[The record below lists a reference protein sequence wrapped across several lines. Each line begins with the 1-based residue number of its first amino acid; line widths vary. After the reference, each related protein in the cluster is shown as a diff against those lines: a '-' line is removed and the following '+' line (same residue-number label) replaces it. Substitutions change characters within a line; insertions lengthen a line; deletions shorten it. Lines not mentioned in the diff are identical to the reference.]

1 MTDSQKDSIICS
13 GKDYFR
19 KTIIRNHLQRF
30 RKLRLKD
37 FNINPFLINYTA
49 ALLCGNNE
57 PESLAKALIYPRIIG
72 TSLNTSFGQQLQIF
86 ISQIQE
92 IVGGVLYGDKEN
104 LSASYKIID
113 SHYPVLCG
121 AEFWQHL
128 TGDDQFYYRLSRAF
142 GEVVEE
148 DGIDGSGMI
157 LEKINE
163 IAEEIRNKGG
173 L

>member
-92 IVGGVLYGDKEN
+92 IGR
-104 LSASYKIID
+104 ASCRER
-113 SHYPVLCG
+113 V
-121 AEFWQHL
+121 
-128 TGDDQFYYRLSRAF
+128 
-142 GEVVEE
+142 
-148 DGIDGSGMI
+148 
-157 LEKINE
+157 
-163 IAEEIRNKGG
+163 
-173 L
+173 

>member
-1 MTDSQKDSIICS
+1 M
-13 GKDYFR
+13 G
-19 KTIIRNHLQRF
+19 LQ
-30 RKLRLKD
+30 LDDL
-37 FNINPFLINYTA
+37 
-49 ALLCGNNE
+49 
-57 PESLAKALIYPRIIG
+57 
-72 TSLNTSFGQQLQIF
+72 
-86 ISQIQE
+86 
-92 IVGGVLYGDKEN
+92 VVGVLYGDKEN